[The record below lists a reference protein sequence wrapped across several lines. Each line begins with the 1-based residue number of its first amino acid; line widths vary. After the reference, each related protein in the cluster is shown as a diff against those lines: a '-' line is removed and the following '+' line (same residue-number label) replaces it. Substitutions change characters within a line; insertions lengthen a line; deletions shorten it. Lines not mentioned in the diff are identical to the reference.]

1 MQSEELNENIVETIQ
16 EEKPK
21 KKRVSKKV
29 DIEKE
34 IKQEIVKPEVKTAKV
49 EVRVA
54 TDNSIDFYFEGYG
67 IHMLT
72 DKQYNVGDIV
82 EVLYEGTIGTKGFK
96 IKLK

>member
-1 MQSEELNENIVETIQ
+1 MQLEELNENIVETIQ

-21 KKRVSKKV
+21 KKRTIKKTDKV
-29 DIEKE
+29 DINTEE
-34 IKQEIVKPEVKTAKV
+34 IKPEVKTTKV

-54 TDNSIDFYFEGYG
+54 TESSIDFYFEGYG

-82 EVLYEGTIGTKGFK
+82 EVLYEGTIGKKDFK